1 MDTIAAVAEARSL
14 DELYPR
20 LNQLNIQAGWSK
32 PTPSLWAS
40 PRENFVPMQ
49 WSWAEGKQALDAAG
63 RLISTELAERRNLI
77 LYNPADPNR
86 YDTLRTIICAY
97 QAILPG
103 EIARSHRHTPNALR
117 LVLEG
122 EGAYTVVNGER
133 LDMEPNDVLLTPN
146 WCWHGHGSESKT
158 TCYWLDCLD
167 VPLNHLL
174 EPMFYEGH
182 PQEYEPITSR
192 PKRSPFIFRWEDVD
206 AQLGQAK
213 LDPDGFR
220 GRRLELG
227 SPALPTLA
235 LSMERHA
242 SGTITRPL
250 RTTMNQV
257 FCAVQGA
264 GETTIGDQTFR
275 WTRGD
280 VVALPAWRGY
290 SHRITTDAT
299 LFMMTDAPVMTAF
312 GWLRSEALA

>member
-1 MDTIAAVAEARSL
+1 MDTVAAVAEARTL

-20 LNQLNIQAGWSK
+20 LNALNIQAGWSK

-40 PRENFVPMQ
+40 PRENFAPMH
-49 WSWAEGKQALDAAG
+49 WSWADGKLSLDAAG
-63 RLISTELAERRNLI
+63 RLIGTDLAERRNLI

-86 YDTLRTIICAY
+86 YATLRTIICAY

-122 EGAYTVVNGER
+122 EGAYTIVDGER
-133 LDMEPNDVLLTPN
+133 LAMKPNDVLLTPG
-146 WCWHGHGSESKT
+146 WSWHGHGSESKG

-182 PQEYEPITSR
+182 PQAYEPVKSR
-192 PKRSPFIFRWEDVD
+192 PDRSPYIFRWADVD
-206 AQLGQAK
+206 AALAK
-213 LDPDGFR
+213 AKPDPEGYR
-220 GRRLELG
+220 GRRVELG

-235 LSMERHA
+235 LSMERHGV
-242 SGTITRPL
+242 GTATKPQ

-257 FCAVQGA
+257 FCVVEGR
-264 GETTIGDQTFR
+264 GETKIADKTFR
-275 WTRGD
+275 WQRGD
-280 VVALPAWRGY
+280 VVAVPAWRRY

-299 LFMMTDAPVMTAF
+299 MFVMTDEPVLKAF
-312 GWLRSEALA
+312 GWLRSEAP